1 MCKTVNVGII
11 GMGKAV
17 PGKVLTNLDLE
28 KMVETNDE
36 WITTRTGIKERRI
49 IDENS
54 STSDLATEAAKNA
67 LKSAGIG
74 PEEIELIIVATITPD
89 YKLPSVASIVQSNIG
104 AINAATFDLNAG
116 CSGWVYSIATANAFI
131 QSGFYEKVL
140 VIGAE
145 ALSTITNW
153 QDRTT
158 CVLFGDG
165 AGASVVAK
173 THEPGFFAFDLG
185 TDGQVEPLYA
195 PGSGSKKLVA
205 EPIPGCNNK
214 VFMIGKDV
222 FKFAVKVQSKSI
234 LKLLDKLQMNI
245 SDVDLFIPH
254 QANKR
259 IIESACERLNI
270 TQDKFMVNLE
280 KYGNTSA
287 ASIPLALTEAVE
299 QGRIKKGDTVCV
311 CGFGAGLT
319 WASGIM
325 KWLY

>member
-1 MCKTVNVGII
+1 MNVGII
-11 GMGKAV
+11 GMGKAL
-17 PGKVLTNLDLE
+17 PPRVLTNFDLE
-28 KMVETNDE
+28 KIVETNDE

-49 IDENS
+49 VDENS
-54 STSDLATEAAKNA
+54 STSDLATEAAQNA
-67 LKSAGIG
+67 LKNAGVS
-74 PEEIELIIVATITPD
+74 PAEIDLIIVATITPD

-131 QSGFYEKVL
+131 QSGFYEKIL
-140 VIGAE
+140 VVGAE
-145 ALSTITNW
+145 TLSTITNW

-158 CVLFGDG
+158 CILFGDG

-173 THEPGFFAFDLG
+173 IDEPGFFTFDLG

-205 EPIPGCNNK
+205 EPIPGCTNK

-234 LKLLDKLQMNI
+234 LKLLEKLDMDINE
-245 SDVDLFIPH
+245 VDLFIPH

-270 TQDKFMVNLE
+270 TQDKFMVNLD

-299 QGRIKKGDTVCV
+299 QGKIKKGDTVCV

-325 KWLY
+325 KWIY

>member
-1 MCKTVNVGII
+1 MCKSINVGII
-11 GMGKAV
+11 GMGKV
-17 PGKVLTNLDLE
+17 LPQKVLTNFDLE
-28 KMVETNDE
+28 KIVDTNDE

-49 IDENS
+49 VDENS
-54 STSDLATEAAKNA
+54 STSDLATEAAQNA
-67 LKSAGIG
+67 LKNAGVSA
-74 PEEIELIIVATITPD
+74 EEIDLIIVATITPD

-104 AINAATFDLNAG
+104 AKNAATFDLNAG

-131 QSGFYEKVL
+131 QSGFYEKIL
-140 VIGAE
+140 VVGAE
-145 ALSTITNW
+145 TLSTITNW

-158 CVLFGDG
+158 CILFGDG

-173 THEPGFFAFDLG
+173 IDEPGFFAFDLG

-205 EPIPGCNNK
+205 EPIPGCTNK

-234 LKLLDKLQMNI
+234 LKLLEKLDMDINE
-245 SDVDLFIPH
+245 VDLFIPH

-270 TQDKFMVNLE
+270 TQDKFMVNLD

-299 QGRIKKGDTVCV
+299 QGKIKKGDTVCV

-325 KWLY
+325 KWVY

>member
-1 MCKTVNVGII
+1 MCKSINVGII
-11 GMGKAV
+11 GMGKAL
-17 PGKVLTNLDLE
+17 PPRVLTNFDLE
-28 KMVETNDE
+28 KIVETNDE

-49 IDENS
+49 VDENS
-54 STSDLATEAAKNA
+54 STSDLATEAAQNA
-67 LKSAGIG
+67 LKNAGVS
-74 PEEIELIIVATITPD
+74 PAEIDLIIVATITPD

-131 QSGFYEKVL
+131 QSGFYEKIL
-140 VIGAE
+140 VVGAE
-145 ALSTITNW
+145 TLSTITNW

-158 CVLFGDG
+158 CILFGDG

-173 THEPGFFAFDLG
+173 IDEPGFFTFDLG

-205 EPIPGCNNK
+205 EPIPGCTNK

-234 LKLLDKLQMNI
+234 LKLLEKLDMDINE
-245 SDVDLFIPH
+245 VDLFIPH

-270 TQDKFMVNLE
+270 TQDKFMVNLD

-299 QGRIKKGDTVCV
+299 QGKIKKGDTVCV

-325 KWLY
+325 KWIY